1 MIANGVCAV
10 IVTFRPSPVV
20 AANIARIRCQVQG
33 LVVVDNASPPE
44 ALAPILAASR
54 ELDCE
59 LIRNGANLG
68 IAAALNIGVKWAKS
82 QGHSFVAL
90 FDQDSGITEGF
101 MTSMLQ
107 EYESNP
113 LRETIAIVT
122 PKHLEH
128 ETGDWERPAMA
139 EDGTPLTAITSG
151 SLMPLGIFDRCGW
164 FEEDLIIDRVD
175 DEYCLRARSMGY
187 TIALCSDA
195 VLHHSIGSPRMH
207 SFLGIRQVKAT
218 HHSAKRYYYLTR
230 NRIVM
235 VKRYWRKY
243 PRWSYLT
250 ARSVVRDL
258 IVNFV
263 VEDDRWQ
270 KLGTTLRGVVDGL
283 VGRMG
288 MVIQL

>member
-20 AANIARIRCQVQG
+20 SVNIARTRRQVQG

-44 ALAPILAASR
+44 TLASILTASR
-54 ELDCE
+54 ELDFE
-59 LIRNGANLG
+59 VIQNGANLG
-68 IAAALNIGVKWAKS
+68 VAAALNIGVKWARS
-82 QGHSFVAL
+82 QGHSFAAL

-101 MTSMLQ
+101 MLAML
-107 EYESNP
+107 EGYESNS
-113 LRETIAIVT
+113 LRERIALVT

-128 ETGDWERPAMA
+128 ETGEWERPAMA
-139 EDGTPLTAITSG
+139 EDGSPLVAITSG
-151 SLMPLGIFDRCGW
+151 SLMPLSIFDRCGW
-164 FEEDLIIDRVD
+164 FEEDLVIDRVD

-195 VLHHSIGSPRMH
+195 VLHHSVGSPKMH

-218 HHSAKRYYYLTR
+218 HHGAKRYYYLSR

-243 PRWSYLT
+243 PRWSYLA

-263 VEDDRWQ
+263 VEDDRWR
-270 KLGTTLRGVVDGL
+270 KLGTTLRGIIDGL

>member
-10 IVTFRPSPVV
+10 IITFRPSPVV
-20 AANIARIRCQVQG
+20 SANIAKTRLQVQG
-33 LVVVDNASPPE
+33 LVVVDNASPLE
-44 ALAPILAASR
+44 ALAPTLAASR
-54 ELDCE
+54 ELNFE
-59 LIRNGANLG
+59 MIRNGANLG
-68 IAAALNIGVKWAKS
+68 VAAALNIGVKWARS

-101 MTSMLQ
+101 VPAMLE
-107 EYESNP
+107 EYESSSN
-113 LRETIAIVT
+113 REMVAIVT
-122 PKHLEH
+122 PRHLEH
-128 ETGDWERPAMA
+128 ETGEWDRPAMA
-139 EDGTPLTAITSG
+139 DDGSPLVAITSG
-151 SLMPLGIFDRCGW
+151 SLMPLSIFDRCGW

-187 TIALCSDA
+187 TIALCHDA
-195 VLHHSIGSPRMH
+195 VLHHSVGSPRVH

-218 HHSAKRYYYLTR
+218 HHGAKRYYYLSR

-263 VEDDRWQ
+263 VEGDRWR
-270 KLGTTLRGVVDGL
+270 KLGTTLRGIVDGL
-283 VGRMG
+283 CGRMG